1 MPTYTVYRLTL
12 KTPLHLGRATGP
24 AQQRSLGLEK
34 TEIYIPADAIFSAI
48 CQTWANFYD
57 TESLTD
63 FLSPYTQHADAL
75 PLTLTSAFPFAG
87 DVYLFPK
94 PRNFTDRSKESK
106 RVAFVSHD
114 IFQAILS
121 EKPPTFDKDDLI
133 NAEKVWISPKEKA
146 SLKTSKG
153 ENLSLWKTQTTPRV
167 TIDRQSAA
175 SEIWHVETVEYHKH
189 CGLWF
194 AAEFDSDETQHK
206 FETLLRVIGDS
217 GIGGERNAGYGTF
230 GFTNTHKI
238 ELPTAEV
245 GAPFLT
251 LSRVCPKS
259 AAELQGLLTGN
270 VAYTLHRLTGWV
282 STRGSATPRKEVM
295 VFEEGS
301 VLNTSQAQVGRLVDL
316 RPNDW
321 EHPVYRYGFA
331 WQVGIKGATA

>member
-48 CQTWANFYD
+48 CQTWATFYD

-63 FLSPYTQHADAL
+63 FLKPYTQDADAL
-75 PLTLTSAFPFAG
+75 PLTLTSAFPFAA

-94 PRNFTDRSKESK
+94 PRNFTDPSKESK

-114 IFQAILS
+114 IFHAILS
-121 EKPPTFDKDDLI
+121 EKPPTFDKNDLI
-133 NAEKVWISPKEKA
+133 NTEKVWISPKEKA
-146 SLKTSKG
+146 RLKTSNG
-153 ENLSLWKTQTTPRV
+153 ENLSFWRTQTIPRV

-175 SEIWHVETVEYHKH
+175 SEIWHVETVEYDKH

-194 AAEFDSDETQHK
+194 AAEFDTQETRQK
-206 FETLLRVIGDS
+206 FETLLRVLGDS

-230 GFTNTHKI
+230 DFTNTHKI

-259 AAELQGLLTGN
+259 AEQLTQLLSGKF
-270 VAYTLHRLTGWV
+270 AYNLHRLTGWV
-282 STRGSATPRKEVM
+282 SSEGSTTPRKEIHM
-295 VFEEGS
+295 FAEGS
-301 VLNTSQAQVGRLVDL
+301 VLNTSEAQVGRLVDL
-316 RPNDW
+316 RPNNW

>member
-12 KTPLHLGRATGP
+12 KTPLHHGRAMGP

-48 CQTWANFYD
+48 CQTWATFYD

-63 FLSPYTQHADAL
+63 FLNPYTQDADAL
-75 PLTLTSAFPFAG
+75 PLTLTSAFPFAA
-87 DVYLFPK
+87 DVYLFPR
-94 PRNFTDRSKESK
+94 PLNFTDRSKESK
-106 RVAFVSHD
+106 GVRFVSHD
-114 IFQAILS
+114 IFHAILS
-121 EKPPTFDKDDLI
+121 GNPPTFDKNDLV
-133 NAEKVWISPKEKA
+133 NTEKVWISPKEKA
-146 SLKTSKG
+146 RLKTSNG
-153 ENLSLWKTQTTPRV
+153 NHLRIWRTQTIPRV

-175 SEIWHVETVEYHKH
+175 SEIWHVETVEYDTG
-189 CGLWF
+189 CGLYF
-194 AAEFDSDETQHK
+194 AAEFDSEETRQK
-206 FETLLRVIGDS
+206 FETLLRVLGDS

-230 GFTNTHKI
+230 DFTNTHKI

-245 GAPFLT
+245 GYPFLT

-259 AAELQGLLTGN
+259 PAELQGLLTGD

-282 STRGSATPRKEVM
+282 SAGGNATPRKEVM

-301 VLNTSQAQVGRLVDL
+301 VLNASEAPVGRLVDL
-316 RPNDW
+316 RPNDS

-331 WQVGIKGATA
+331 WQVGIKGATQ